1 MRQRLALA
9 IALLGNPEFLV
20 LDEPING
27 LDPTG
32 IIELRNLLKRL
43 NKERGITILISSH
56 ILTELHQL
64 ANRYGILHEETF
76 TGNYRYRVRQTL
88 QKAFVVA
95 SE

>member
-43 NKERGITILISSH
+43 NKRTWNHYFDFKSHSHGTSSIS
-56 ILTELHQL
+56 
-64 ANRYGILHEETF
+64 
-76 TGNYRYRVRQTL
+76 
-88 QKAFVVA
+88 K
-95 SE
+95 